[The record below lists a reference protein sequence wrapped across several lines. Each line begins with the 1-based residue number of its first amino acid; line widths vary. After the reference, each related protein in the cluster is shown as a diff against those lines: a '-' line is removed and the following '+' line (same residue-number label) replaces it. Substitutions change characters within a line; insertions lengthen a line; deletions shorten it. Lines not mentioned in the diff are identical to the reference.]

1 MFCPKCGARND
12 DNVRFC
18 VNCGSTLSASQ
29 QKNQFQQMPPLQQPN
44 QFQQRPPLQQAPYGQ
59 PMYMQP
65 KKSKAGVIIAI
76 IAVLV
81 ILGVVATI
89 WFNGG
94 FSFSNVKQ
102 AYIAT
107 AVDPTTSEPLDQVK
121 RVPSTTATVYVA
133 ALIRNV
139 DEGANVVAVWYHLDS
154 EETVVS
160 EPLYINYDA
169 WVNFSIDRIGS
180 NFPTGDFVVELY
192 VNDSLQ
198 KTLEFTIY

>member
-1 MFCPKCGARND
+1 
-12 DNVRFC
+12 
-18 VNCGSTLSASQ
+18 
-29 QKNQFQQMPPLQQPN
+29 
-44 QFQQRPPLQQAPYGQ
+44 
-59 PMYMQP
+59 MYMQP